1 MYVLHILSELI
12 EGCTMKAAKYFLGQ
26 QVPEAEAS
34 GIDEEG
40 VLESEGSRKRNI
52 MTYIGTSL

>member
-12 EGCTMKAAKYFLGQ
+12 EGCTIKAAKYFLGQ

-52 MTYIGTSL
+52 MTL